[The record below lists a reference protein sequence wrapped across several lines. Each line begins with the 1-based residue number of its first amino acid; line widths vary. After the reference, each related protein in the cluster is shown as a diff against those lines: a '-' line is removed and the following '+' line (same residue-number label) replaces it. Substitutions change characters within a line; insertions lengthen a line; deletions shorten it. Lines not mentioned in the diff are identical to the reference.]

1 MKIKID
7 TYHFDASAKTI
18 KFLDYDTIDLE
29 RILLITNATDNI
41 IIYNFADATKG
52 GTVAANVLTLDYDT
66 TSMDD
71 ADKLLIFYQ
80 EKDSDA
86 DNSDLNTH
94 LLLDQILSQLKKVNA
109 YFKIVTQIDL
119 EEGDS

>member
-1 MKIKID
+1 MKIKVD
-7 TYHFDASAKTI
+7 KYLFDASAQII
-18 KFLDYDTIDLE
+18 KFLDYTTIDLE
-29 RILLITNATDNI
+29 RVLLITNATDNI

-86 DNSDLNTH
+86 DNSDLNVH
-94 LLLDQILSQLKKVNA
+94 LLLDQILVQLKKVNA
-109 YFKIVTQIDL
+109 YFNILTEIDI
-119 EEGDS
+119 EEGDL